1 MGAGQ
6 GGSPSYRS
14 GVDTAPD
21 NVSSPDLR
29 ARWFTAET
37 SKIGLEITAGSAC
50 MANGAAGCSPT
61 LGKAVA
67 LCSVRSA
74 QICTDGH
81 VLML

>member
-6 GGSPSYRS
+6 GGSPTNRS

-37 SKIGLEITAGSAC
+37 SKIGLEITAALRAPAAASVDHDRLRVLRDRGQADRRFRRTGHDFPP
-50 MANGAAGCSPT
+50 GA
-61 LGKAVA
+61 
-67 LCSVRSA
+67 
-74 QICTDGH
+74 
-81 VLML
+81 